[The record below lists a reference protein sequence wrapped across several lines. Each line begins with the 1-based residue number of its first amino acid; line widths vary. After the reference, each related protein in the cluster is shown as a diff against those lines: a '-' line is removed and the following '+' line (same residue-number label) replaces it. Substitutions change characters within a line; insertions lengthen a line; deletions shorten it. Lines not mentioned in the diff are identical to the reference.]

1 MCRKDKTMEYKFTKD
16 NFEKE
21 VLNSDIP
28 VMIDF
33 YADWCG
39 PCRMMGPVVEKLA
52 EKYDGKVKIGKVD
65 SDAEEELSAR
75 FRVMSIPNIVF
86 IKNGK
91 VVDHSVGAVPQKVLE
106 NKLDKLI

>member
-1 MCRKDKTMEYKFTKD
+1 MEYKFTES

-21 VLNSDIP
+21 VLESDIP

-39 PCRMMGPVVEKLA
+39 PCQMMGPVVEELA
-52 EKYDGKVKIGKVD
+52 KDYDGKVKVGKVNTD
-65 SDAEEELSAR
+65 EQQQLAGS
-75 FRVMSIPNIVF
+75 FGVMSIPNFVF

-91 VVDHSVGAVPQKVLE
+91 VVDRAIGGMPKAALSEKIEQML
-106 NKLDKLI
+106 

>member
-1 MCRKDKTMEYKFTKD
+1 MEYTFTEG

-33 YADWCG
+33 FATWCM
-39 PCRMMGPVVEKLA
+39 PCKMLSPTVAKLA
-52 EKYDGKVKIGKVD
+52 EKYDGKIKIGKVD
-65 SDAEEELSAR
+65 SDQEPGLAR
-75 FRVMSIPNIVF
+75 SFNVMSIPNIVF

-91 VVDHSVGAVPQKVLE
+91 VVDESVGLVPQQVLE
-106 NKLDKLI
+106 AKIEKLIAQ